1 MHIYT
6 HNYIHIYICI
16 YICKSPREQRLK
28 TIYHLLSSAILGDRD
43 CMGFPE
49 CMLIF
54 WKNMSSSVGMMT
66 FPSEWKVIIQMFQ
79 TTNQYYIF

>member
-1 MHIYT
+1 MHIYIY
-6 HNYIHIYICI
+6 NYCVYIYI
-16 YICKSPREQRLK
+16 YICKSQREQRLR

-54 WKNMSSSVGMMT
+54 WLVVYL
-66 FPSEWKVIIQMFQ
+66 PL
-79 TTNQYYIF
+79 